1 MADHAKADSA
11 FGFGANF
18 SRERLVSLTR
28 GIYSLNIDA
37 FRERSSTLAETG
49 QTTEHDARLECCA
62 VLSHPQDANLV
73 YFWCQRVFLHSSRR
87 QGVML

>member
-49 QTTEHDARLECCA
+49 
-62 VLSHPQDANLV
+62 
-73 YFWCQRVFLHSSRR
+73 
-87 QGVML
+87 